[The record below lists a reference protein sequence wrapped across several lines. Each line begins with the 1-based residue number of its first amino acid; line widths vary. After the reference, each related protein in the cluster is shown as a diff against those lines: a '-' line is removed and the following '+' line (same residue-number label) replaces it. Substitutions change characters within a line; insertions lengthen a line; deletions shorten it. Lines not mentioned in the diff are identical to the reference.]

1 MRVRLLAVSL
11 LLALAPAGAQSFS
24 VGVKGGA
31 LLTDPIEGS
40 FGVRSEAKRYT
51 VGPMVEIGLP
61 FGLALEVDA
70 LYKRTGYSA
79 TASDF
84 GITTSTQVRANSWE
98 FPILAKYYF
107 SRWLYVSGGY
117 VVRSLSGVDAT
128 THEFGVNP
136 ATGAPVDNTF
146 RPETAF
152 LLRENPTHGIA
163 VAGGLR
169 LNAGLARI
177 APEIRY
183 TRWTGRAF
191 DEQGSRGFFVQST
204 QNQVEF
210 LVGLTF

>member
-1 MRVRLLAVSL
+1 MLTRLLALSL
-11 LLALAPAGAQSFS
+11 SLALAPLCAQSFS
-24 VGVKGGA
+24 AGVKGGA
-31 LLTDPIEGS
+31 LLTDPVEGS

-79 TASDF
+79 TSSAF

-107 SRWLYVSGGY
+107 SRRLYVSGGY
-117 VVRSLSGVDAT
+117 VVRSLSGVEAT

-136 ATGAPVDNTF
+136 ATGAPVDSTF

-169 LNAGLARI
+169 LNVGLARI

-183 TRWTGRAF
+183 TRWTSPAF
-191 DEQGSRGFFVQST
+191 DEQGSRGFFVRST
-204 QNQVEF
+204 QNQLEF